1 MPKTGRSPLKRRS
14 RQSID
19 ASIVRIAYP
28 DMTVWRTLR
37 DDGYEDEEI
46 DDMNPF
52 NITFPESGG
61 AASDVLDSVRR
72 SVGTKIGSRN
82 LYTRH
87 GRRYALN
94 SDDFHP
100 ADRDAIELIL
110 HRHGFKVARD
120 NDGDRWTRPHLVETS
135 RILAF

>member
-37 DDGYEDEEI
+37 AMTVWRTLRDDGYEDEEI

-52 NITFPESGG
+52 NITFPESG
-61 AASDVLDSVRR
+61 AASVLDSVRR
-72 SVGTKIGSRN
+72 T
-82 LYTRH
+82 
-87 GRRYALN
+87 
-94 SDDFHP
+94 
-100 ADRDAIELIL
+100 
-110 HRHGFKVARD
+110 
-120 NDGDRWTRPHLVETS
+120 
-135 RILAF
+135 